1 MTSDNTIYNDLAYDL
16 ITNCKK
22 KLDFEHIE
30 CSSHNIQPIA
40 NQIAELYIQC
50 ELEGFALL

>member
-30 CSSHNIQPIA
+30 YSSHNIEP
-40 NQIAELYIQC
+40 IAELYIQC